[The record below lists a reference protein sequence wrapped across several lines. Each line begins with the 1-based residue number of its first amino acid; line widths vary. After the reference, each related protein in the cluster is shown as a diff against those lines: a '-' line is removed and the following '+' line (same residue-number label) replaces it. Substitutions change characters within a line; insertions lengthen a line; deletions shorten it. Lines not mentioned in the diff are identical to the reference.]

1 MIGAGT
7 VTDVTQTRMER
18 ARPVGL
24 EPAPKPGPLL
34 RARTS
39 IPPLSPQIL
48 LRRRLLDRL
57 DEGSRG
63 PLTVVSG
70 AAGTG
75 KTGLVSS
82 WAAAGSPP
90 GPVAWVSLDAD
101 AGDAVRF
108 WSYLLEAL
116 RASGAPEPDSSLASL
131 RPPSDLD
138 AAFVERVLDAVGELP
153 APVVLV
159 LEDVHEV
166 SGTAA
171 VEGLRAILRDMPPQL
186 RLVLVSRADPALPL
200 HRLRLSGELTEIRGA
215 DLAFTMEESAALFA
229 QHDLDLSPV
238 DLRSLLDRTEGWAA
252 GLRLAALSLQG
263 CATADALAAA
273 VAAFAGDDRGVAEYL
288 LAEVLEQQPPA
299 TRDFLLRTSIVDRL
313 TADLADA
320 LTGGDDGAG
329 ILEDLERSSALTLA
343 VDDRRGWYR
352 YHRLYTEML
361 RYRLGIEHGHE
372 LAGLHTRA
380 AHWFAGHGEPLEAV
394 RHAIAAEDWDW
405 LGPYLVRTAA
415 PLTLGP
421 DRLSLLA
428 ALRDLPDPV
437 VETHAKLSAARA
449 IASYGEDD
457 LPGMRQHL
465 QCAWGLLEGVSV
477 EDRDPVEML
486 LALLDGLAAW
496 MGNDLASTASST
508 NRCLTISA
516 GLTHVQVP
524 ALDEYRALALVLLGQ
539 DLLWTGAVSEAEGHL
554 RSALTLAEAAD
565 EPVTHSSVLARGHLA
580 LLTAMRGR
588 LHEAAEV
595 AGQAVAEARRSGWD
609 TEFQTASAYL
619 TLALVHQL
627 QCRPRELGVDFGRV
641 DVALRRRPDRLVR
654 TAQSLGRVRAFID
667 TGGHAAAEQTLAT
680 TEEDL
685 ATWRPPEFVRR
696 WTAIVRAE
704 LLLATGRPGQAL
716 SVLPSA
722 ARAAGGSPSVPEA
735 ALAGR
740 ALLLSGHPERA
751 VEQLTALLADRVVTG
766 VQLVEVL
773 LVLALANDRMRR
785 DAATA
790 EALARAV
797 EVAAAQDVRRPFLA
811 GGARLAQL
819 LEQHQAH
826 QGSHP
831 GFTDSVLRRMRAGAG
846 PAPGVPAAR
855 QAPPGR
861 LTDRELAVLRL
872 LPTMMSN
879 AEIAAELYLSVNTVK
894 AHLKALY
901 RKLNAS
907 SRREAV
913 RKGRAAGLLAG
924 VSDGSG

>member
-1 MIGAGT
+1 M
-7 VTDVTQTRMER
+7 V
-18 ARPVGL
+18 
-24 EPAPKPGPLL
+24 
-34 RARTS
+34 
-39 IPPLSPQIL
+39 
-48 LRRRLLDRL
+48 RR
-57 DEGSRG
+57 S
-63 PLTVVSG
+63 
-70 AAGTG
+70 
-75 KTGLVSS
+75 
-82 WAAAGSPP
+82 
-90 GPVAWVSLDAD
+90 
-101 AGDAVRF
+101 
-108 WSYLLEAL
+108 
-116 RASGAPEPDSSLASL
+116 PDSSLASL
-131 RPPSDLD
+131 RPPADLD
-138 AAFVERVLDAVGELP
+138 AAFVERVLDAVGELT

-171 VEGLRAILRDMPPQL
+171 VDGLSAILRDMPSQL
-186 RLVLVSRADPALPL
+186 RLVLVTRADPPLPL
-200 HRLRLSGELTEIRGA
+200 HRLRLAGELTEIRGA
-215 DLAFTMEESAALFA
+215 DLAFTLEEAAALFA

-263 CATADALAAA
+263 WTTADELAAA

-313 TADLADA
+313 TADLADS
-320 LTGGDDGAG
+320 LTGGDDGAA
-329 ILEDLERSSALTLA
+329 ILEDQERSSALTLA

-380 AHWFAGHGEPLEAV
+380 ATGSPGTASRWRPCGTPSPRRTGTGSAPTWCARPLRSPSDPTGSACSRRCATFPTRCSRRTRSSRRPE
-394 RHAIAAEDWDW
+394 RSR
-405 LGPYLVRTAA
+405 RTAR
-415 PLTLGP
+415 TTCRGCG
-421 DRLSLLA
+421 SIC
-428 ALRDLPDPV
+428 
-437 VETHAKLSAARA
+437 SARGACWKR
-449 IASYGEDD
+449 S
-457 LPGMRQHL
+457 P
-465 QCAWGLLEGVSV
+465 V
-477 EDRDPVEML
+477 EDREPVEML

-496 MGNDLASTASST
+496 MGNDLAGTASST

-524 ALDEYRALALVLLGQ
+524 ALDEYRALAMVLLGQ
-539 DLLWTGAVSEAEGHL
+539 DLLWTGAVGEAEGHL
-554 RSALTLAEAAD
+554 RSALALAEAAD

-595 AGQAVAEARRSGWD
+595 AGHAVAEARRSGWD

-627 QCRPRELGVDFGRV
+627 QSRPRELGVDFARV

-654 TAQSLGRVRAFID
+654 TAQSLGRARAFID
-667 TGGHAAAEQTLAT
+667 TGAHAAAEQTLAR
-680 TEEDL
+680 TEEDIG
-685 ATWRPPEFVRR
+685 TWRPPEFVRR

-716 SVLPSA
+716 SA
-722 ARAAGGSPSVPEA
+722 APVGGPGS
-735 ALAGR
+735 GR
-740 ALLLSGHPERA
+740 RPERA
-751 VEQLTALLADRVVTG
+751 GGRARRTG
-766 VQLVEVL
+766 
-773 LVLALANDRMRR
+773 
-785 DAATA
+785 
-790 EALARAV
+790 
-797 EVAAAQDVRRPFLA
+797 AAAERAPGASPRAAHRPDGRPRRGRRPAGRGAGGDGPGQRPDAPRRRRHRGARPGDRGGRRARTCGRPFLA

-819 LEQHQAH
+819 LEQHQVH
-826 QGSHP
+826 QGSHAE
-831 GFTDSVLRRMRAGAG
+831 FTDSVLRRMRAGAA